1 MLVIFASAGND
12 SPAIHN
18 MEIMMTTATNNK
30 PAFKASIG
38 AVTVTVWRNEGE
50 RATYYTTDITRTY
63 KDAKGEWA
71 TTSSFN
77 HDDLLNVAKLAERAE
92 SFIAKQKQP
101 NSEA

>member
-1 MLVIFASAGND
+1 
-12 SPAIHN
+12 

-38 AVTVTVWRNEGE
+38 SVNMTIWQNVGE

-77 HDDLLNVAKLAERAE
+77 HDDLLNVAKLSKRAE
-92 SFIAKQKQP
+92 EFIAKQKQP
-101 NSEA
+101 SSEA

>member
-12 SPAIHN
+12 SPAIHT
-18 MEIMMTTATNNK
+18 MEIIMTTATNNK

-38 AVTVTVWRNEGE
+38 SVSVTVWRNEGE
-50 RATYYTTDITRTY
+50 RTTYYTTDIVCNY

>member
-1 MLVIFASAGND
+1 
-12 SPAIHN
+12 

-101 NSEA
+101 SVQA